1 MPITAFYYN
10 SAQVYFLLLSIYLMY
25 WVDESGKLVV
35 AVLKLEKNYGEDM
48 LIQKWKN
55 CVEGKITSKLQQG

>member
-1 MPITAFYYN
+1 
-10 SAQVYFLLLSIYLMY
+10 MY